1 MSPAKKGSARIFVFR
16 FCKFLLLA
24 PLLLL
29 LSPLLLLSYPGFLL
43 TIFHAL
49 IVLHLQEIPE
59 YRPNIVTVQFEPGVI
74 ALNTD
79 LRTGLQEF
87 DRKIERYEAKSIER
101 LLPFLDHVSPTPQTR
116 QNLQALRWTYHIE
129 YASDISPVQVADD
142 LDSTPG
148 VVYAEPWTI
157 YRVQSLRHD
166 TVPNDLRDNQSYLQH
181 LRLPEAWEFVKGEE
195 GLPRVVVAIVD
206 NGGEWQHEDLRANVW
221 TNSGEI
227 AGNGVDDDFN
237 GFVDDVHGVNFHD
250 PDSSDPMWA
259 SDTRLPNHHGTPVAG
274 AVGAVTDNG
283 LGIAGAAWNV
293 DLMHINVACSRGYYM
308 CYPYQG
314 ILYAAAN
321 GADIINASWGGW
333 VNSARVRLMNQ
344 VLDLATDMGTLIV
357 AAAGNDS
364 RSSGYYSHYSH
375 YPSDYPRVLSVGATE
390 RDTRRLAPF
399 SNYGRTVDV
408 YAPGMFIRTTAVNNG
423 YAYSAGTSLAA
434 PLVSGVAALVKTRYP
449 DISPDRLHEYIRVT
463 SENMEL
469 GNGFVN
475 ALAAV
480 RVPPSSPSIWL
491 KSWTWEGKNGVGGKI
506 ASGDRVLIKAEFE
519 NYLANAQQLRVGLA
533 GTEQYPFLNWEA
545 SEASVGFLGTGNLT
559 QVEFGFSVA
568 ADASSD
574 QQVRI
579 HVHVQDGAFA
589 DSVGMLSF
597 TVNNS
602 VPVLHRTLSALY
614 RHTNGDQWTS
624 KSGWDIKTEP
634 SSVQDFKYWS
644 GLRFIGGKLIA
655 IDLKSNNLRGTL
667 PDQLGNLPDLRYL
680 WLDGNHLRGRLPRS
694 FLKLQNL
701 YEISLPDGVCVPQDD
716 AFQEW
721 LDRIRWRSPSPSG
734 LRVSICD

>member
-1 MSPAKKGSARIFVFR
+1 MSPAKKVLPRIFVFR
-16 FCKFLLLA
+16 FSKFLLLA

-49 IVLHLQEIPE
+49 IVPRLQEIPE

-116 QNLQALRWTYHIE
+116 QNLQALRWTYYIE
-129 YASDISPVQVADD
+129 YASDIHPAQVADD
-142 LDSTPG
+142 LGSTPG

-157 YRVQSLRHD
+157 YHFQSLRHD

-293 DLMHINVACSRGYYM
+293 DLIHINTVCQGDYDYI
-308 CYPYQG
+308 CHGYQG

-321 GADIINASWGGW
+321 GADIINASWGGR
-333 VNSARVRLMNQ
+333 VHPLRVRIMNQ
-344 VLDLATDMGTLIV
+344 VLDLATDMGALIV

-364 RSSGYYSHYSH
+364 EYLSHPHYS
-375 YPSDYPRVLSVGATE
+375 YPSGHPRVLSVGATE
-390 RDTRRLAPF
+390 KNTRKLAPF

-408 YAPGMFIRTTAVNNG
+408 YAPGMYIWTTAVNNG
-423 YAYSAGTSLAA
+423 FEVAFGTSFAA

-449 DISPDRLHEYIRVT
+449 DMSPDRLHEYIRVT
-463 SENMEL
+463 SENMDAENPDYARKL

-506 ASGDRVLIKAEFE
+506 ASGDTVLIKAEFE
-519 NYLANAQQLRVGLA
+519 NYLANAQQLRVELA

-624 KSGWDIKTEP
+624 KSGWDIKTG
-634 SSVQDFKYWS
+634 SSLLLVEGVVFGRFRDTDSTLRDRSKWRFSGVRDF
-644 GLRFIGGKLIA
+644 GIPVLAL
-655 IDLKSNNLRGTL
+655 
-667 PDQLGNLPDLRYL
+667 
-680 WLDGNHLRGRLPRS
+680 
-694 FLKLQNL
+694 
-701 YEISLPDGVCVPQDD
+701 
-716 AFQEW
+716 
-721 LDRIRWRSPSPSG
+721 
-734 LRVSICD
+734 